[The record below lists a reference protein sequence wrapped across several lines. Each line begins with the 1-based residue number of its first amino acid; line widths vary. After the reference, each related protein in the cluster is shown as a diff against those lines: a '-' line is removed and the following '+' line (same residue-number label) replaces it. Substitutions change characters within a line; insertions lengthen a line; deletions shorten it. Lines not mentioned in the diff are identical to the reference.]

1 MRPTA
6 IPEHLVDEQRISMQ
20 ITVPDDLAE
29 HVDPVTALVDKGPDG
44 MARISIP
51 IALEDGELR
60 TIRST
65 GVIWVSFLGG
75 VTPFSLSVTPPGEE

>member
-6 IPEHLVDEQRISMQ
+6 IPEALIDATRVPVP

-29 HVDPVTALVDKGPDG
+29 HVDPVMALVDEGPDG
-44 MARISIP
+44 MARISVP
-51 IALEDGELR
+51 IALEEGELR
-60 TIRST
+60 VIRST

-75 VTPFSLSVTPPGEE
+75 VTPFSLSVTAPGEE